1 MISPFTNTYTM
12 KILYIIDSFQVGG
25 AEKSLLDISSHLV
38 GAEVVV
44 CGVYKRDDLLHEFKS
59 NGIPSYHLKIEGK
72 YSWLK
77 AFKEVCKIVEK
88 EKPDIIHA
96 TLFRS
101 CILSRIIGQKYSLP
115 IINSIVSDSYGVE
128 RTSSMQTLRR
138 VKHYYTYLLDRLTAR
153 KVNLFISNSE
163 AIKKS
168 YSFHLSVPE
177 SRIETIYR
185 GRKASQYIIE
195 NKKNRREVLKTYSLD
210 KYFIFICVGRLVE
223 SKGHFD
229 LLKAFKQLSQKY
241 NHTSL
246 LIVGEG
252 PFRKNIEKY
261 IAINDLDKKAILLG
275 NRDDVPSLLSISD
288 AFVTSTYYE
297 GLSGAI
303 IEAMFSS
310 IPIIASDIEPN
321 LELIGTDKGWAF
333 KKGEPAD
340 LLCKMEL
347 LLQNARTHDFYIS
360 NALNFAKTHLE
371 ISSVAKKYIDTYS
384 KIINENTLS
393 RH

>member
-1 MISPFTNTYTM
+1 M

-44 CGVYKRDDLLHEFKS
+44 CGVYKRDDLLHEFER
-59 NGIPSYHLKIEGK
+59 NDITSYHLKIEGK

-88 EKPDIIHA
+88 EKPDVLHA

-101 CILSRIIGQKYSLP
+101 CIISRLIGEKYSLP
-115 IINSIVSDSYGVE
+115 VVNSIVSDSYGIE

-138 VKHYYTYLLDRLTAR
+138 VKLYSTFLLDRLTAG
-153 KVNLFISNSE
+153 KVNLFISNSD

-168 YSFHLSVPE
+168 YSFHLGVSE
-177 SRIETIYR
+177 SKIKTIYR
-185 GRKASQYIIE
+185 GRKASRYIVE
-195 NKKNRREVLKTYSLD
+195 NKKNRREVLNTNSLD
-210 KYFIFICVGRLVE
+210 EHFIFICVGRLVE
-223 SKGHFD
+223 SKGHLD
-229 LLKAFKQLSQKY
+229 LLQAFKQLSQKY
-241 NHTSL
+241 STTSL

-252 PFRKNIEKY
+252 PFRKTIEEY
-261 IAINDLDKKAILLG
+261 ITINDLEKKAILLG

-310 IPIIASDIEPN
+310 ILIIASDIEPN

-333 KKGEPAD
+333 KKGDISD
-340 LLCKMEL
+340 LLCKMEM
-347 LLQNARTHDFYIS
+347 LLQDVQTPDNYIA
-360 NALNFAKTHLE
+360 NALHFAKSHLE
-371 ISSVAKKYIDTYS
+371 IASVAKKYIDTYS
-384 KIINENTLS
+384 KIINENTFS